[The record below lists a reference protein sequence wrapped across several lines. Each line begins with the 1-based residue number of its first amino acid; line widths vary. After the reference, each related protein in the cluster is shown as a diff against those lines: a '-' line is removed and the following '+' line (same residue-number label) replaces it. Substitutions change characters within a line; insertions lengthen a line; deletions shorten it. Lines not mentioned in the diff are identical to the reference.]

1 MAGVISPRFTRL
13 IDMQRLKELL
23 EQLKLHFQVEIAMA
37 DILDE
42 HDVRLKK
49 LEDYRLKN
57 DTQVSV
63 LRKQYSE
70 CLMVLKDINRK
81 LDGRK

>member
-1 MAGVISPRFTRL
+1 
-13 IDMQRLKELL
+13 MQRLQELL

-42 HDVRLKK
+42 HDKRLAK
-49 LEDYRLKN
+49 LEGYKLQN
-57 DTQVSV
+57 DTQHGVMK
-63 LRKQYSE
+63 KQYSE

-81 LDGRK
+81 LDGRN